1 MSRILVTGS
10 SGLLGRHVAE
20 ALVQAGHAVTGLDL
34 APPPENA
41 AWTHVTGEADALAVV
56 TELAMGM
63 DALVHIAAIP
73 RPTGRAA
80 ADVFRINMA
89 AMYAAVEAARLSRI
103 PRFVYA
109 SSFSVLGYPFFEKT
123 VVPPYL
129 PVDEGHPPGAQDV
142 YAVTKWLGEE
152 MVEAAARRGVF
163 SAVSLRMPWIQ
174 TPETFHASVGPR
186 RRQAEAARDLWAYL
200 DARDAA
206 AAFVAAVER
215 PVEGHLRLF
224 LSAADSY
231 MERPSAELAA
241 EAYPDT
247 PIRTP
252 LDGTAAFIDT
262 NAARQALG
270 FAPHFSWRD
279 YPTPVK
285 HDWALRPEDLG

>member
-1 MSRILVTGS
+1 MSRVLVTGS

-20 ALVQAGHAVTGLDL
+20 ALVRAGHAVTGLDV
-34 APPPENA
+34 APPPEHV
-41 AWTHVTGEADALAVV
+41 AWTHVTGEADTLAVAA
-56 TELAMGM
+56 ELAMGM

-109 SSFSVLGYPFFEKT
+109 SSFSVLGYPFFEKA

-152 MVEAAARRGVF
+152 MVEAAVRRGVF

-174 TPETFHASVGPR
+174 TPETFHAAVGPR
-186 RRQAEAARDLWAYL
+186 RRQTEAAHDLWAYL

-231 MERPSAELAA
+231 MERPSADLVA
-241 EAYPDT
+241 EAYPGT
-247 PIRTP
+247 PVRTP
-252 LDGTAAFIDT
+252 LEGTAALIDIS
-262 NAARQALG
+262 AARQALG
-270 FAPHFSWRD
+270 FAPRFSWRN
-279 YPTPVK
+279 YPTP
-285 HDWALRPEDLG
+285 AQED

>member
-1 MSRILVTGS
+1 MRGILVTGS

-89 AMYAAVEAARLSRI
+89 AMYAAVEAARLARI
-103 PRFVYA
+103 RRFVYA
-109 SSFSVLGYPFFEKT
+109 SSFSVLGYPFFEKKI
-123 VVPPYL
+123 VPPYL

-142 YAVTKWLGEE
+142 YAVSKWLGEE
-152 MVEAAARRGVF
+152 MVEAAVRRGVF

-174 TPETFHASVGPR
+174 TPETFHAAVGPR

-206 AAFVAAVER
+206 DAFAAAVER
-215 PVEGHLRLF
+215 PIEGHLRVF
-224 LSAADSY
+224 LSASDSY
-231 MERPSAELAA
+231 MERSSTELVA

-247 PIRTP
+247 PIRAP
-252 LDGTAAFIDT
+252 LEGTAALIDIS
-262 NAARQALG
+262 AARQALG
-270 FAPHFSWRD
+270 FAPRFSWRN
-279 YPTPVK
+279 YPAPV
-285 HDWALRPEDLG
+285 RED

>member
-10 SGLLGRHVAE
+10 SGLLGRHVGE
-20 ALVQAGHAVTGLDL
+20 ALVRAGHAVTGLDV
-34 APPPENA
+34 APPPDNA
-41 AWTHVTGEADALAVV
+41 AWTHVTGEADTLAVV
-56 TELAMGM
+56 AELAMGM

-80 ADVFRINMA
+80 SDVFRINMA
-89 AMYAAVEAARLSRI
+89 AMYAAVEAARLARI

-123 VVPPYL
+123 IVPPYL

-152 MVEAAARRGVF
+152 MVEAAVRRGVF

-174 TPETFHASVGPR
+174 TPETFHAAVGPR

-206 AAFVAAVER
+206 SAFVTAVER

-231 MERPSAELAA
+231 MERPSADLVA
-241 EAYPDT
+241 EAYPGT

-252 LDGTAAFIDT
+252 LEGTAALIDIS
-262 NAARQALG
+262 AARQALG
-270 FAPHFSWRD
+270 FAPRFSWRD
-279 YPTPVK
+279 YPAP
-285 HDWALRPEDLG
+285 AQED

>member
-20 ALVQAGHAVTGLDL
+20 ALVRAGHVVTGLDI

-41 AWTHVTGEADALAVV
+41 AWAHVTGEADALAVV

-63 DALVHIAAIP
+63 SALVHIAAVP
-73 RPTGRAA
+73 RPTGRVA

-89 AMYAAVEAARLSRI
+89 AMYAAVEAARLARI

-109 SSFSVLGYPFFEKT
+109 SSFSVLGYPFFEKK

-152 MVEAAARRGVF
+152 MVEAAVRRGIF

-174 TPETFHASVGPR
+174 TPETFHAAVGPR

-206 AAFVAAVER
+206 DAFVAAVER
-215 PVEGHLRLF
+215 PVLGHQRLF
-224 LSAADSY
+224 LSATDSY
-231 MERPSAELAA
+231 MERPSFELVA
-241 EAYPDT
+241 EAYPGT
-247 PIRTP
+247 PVRKP
-252 LDGTAAFIDT
+252 LEGTAALIDIS
-262 NAARQALG
+262 AARQELG
-270 FAPHFSWRD
+270 FAPRFSWRG
-279 YPTPVK
+279 YPAPAK
-285 HDWALRPEDLG
+285 ED

>member
-1 MSRILVTGS
+1 VSRILVTGS

-20 ALVQAGHAVTGLDL
+20 TLVLAGHAVTGLDI
-34 APPPENA
+34 APPPETA

-109 SSFSVLGYPFFEKT
+109 SSFSVLGYPFFEKKIA
-123 VVPPYL
+123 PPYL

-142 YAVTKWLGEE
+142 YAVSKWLGEE
-152 MVEAAARRGVF
+152 MVEAAMRRGVF

-174 TPETFHASVGPR
+174 TPETFHAAVGPR

-206 AAFVAAVER
+206 DAFVAAVER
-215 PVEGHLRLF
+215 PIEGHQRLF
-224 LSAADSY
+224 LSATDSY
-231 MERPSAELAA
+231 MERPSAELVA

-247 PIRTP
+247 PISKP
-252 LDGTAAFIDT
+252 LEGTNALIDIS
-262 NAARQALG
+262 AARQSLG
-270 FAPHFSWRD
+270 FAPRFSWRD
-279 YPTPVK
+279 YPAPAK
-285 HDWALRPEDLG
+285 ED

>member
-1 MSRILVTGS
+1 MSGILVTGS

-89 AMYAAVEAARLSRI
+89 AMYAAVEAARLARI
-103 PRFVYA
+103 RRFVYA
-109 SSFSVLGYPFFEKT
+109 SSFSVLGYPFFEKKI
-123 VVPPYL
+123 VPPYL

-142 YAVTKWLGEE
+142 YAVSKWLGEE
-152 MVEAAARRGVF
+152 MVEAAVRRGVF

-174 TPETFHASVGPR
+174 TPETFHAAVGPR

-206 AAFVAAVER
+206 DAFAAAVER
-215 PVEGHLRLF
+215 PIEGHLRVF
-224 LSAADSY
+224 LSASDSY
-231 MERPSAELAA
+231 MERSSTELVA

-247 PIRTP
+247 PIRAP
-252 LDGTAAFIDT
+252 LEGTAALIDIS
-262 NAARQALG
+262 AARQALG
-270 FAPHFSWRD
+270 FAPRFSWRN
-279 YPTPVK
+279 YPAPV
-285 HDWALRPEDLG
+285 RED